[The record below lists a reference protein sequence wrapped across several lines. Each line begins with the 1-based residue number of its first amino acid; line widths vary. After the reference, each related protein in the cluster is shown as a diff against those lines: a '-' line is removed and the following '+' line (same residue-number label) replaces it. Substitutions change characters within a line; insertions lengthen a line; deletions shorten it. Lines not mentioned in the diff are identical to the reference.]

1 MPRKARFDQ
10 QRLTGLLRRQHL
22 VIRRRQALAC
32 GLTEIALQYR
42 IQTGGP
48 WQRLLPGVYL
58 TTIGP
63 VLPEQ
68 REIAALLYA
77 GPRSVLTGMAA
88 LRRNGFRVPAP
99 NVVDVL
105 VPADFKRQS
114 MGFVRVQRSTR
125 MPPEVCVTGEVRFV
139 LPARAVADAARRMRS
154 ARDVR
159 ALVAKAIQEQWCSIP
174 QLDTEL
180 AQGPMAGSA
189 LLRAALAEVRGGVRS
204 APEGD
209 LRVLI
214 QHNKIPLPVF
224 NARLYDGTAL
234 VAVADAWWEEAG
246 VVAEVDSREYHYSA
260 EDWQQTMRRHDRLV
274 AHGVLLLHFT
284 PRQIRTA
291 PDEVVAQ
298 IRAAL
303 ASGQQRPR
311 IGLSVSR
318 GRR

>member
-1 MPRKARFDQ
+1 
-10 QRLTGLLRRQHL
+10 
-22 VIRRRQALAC
+22 
-32 GLTEIALQYR
+32 
-42 IQTGGP
+42 
-48 WQRLLPGVYL
+48 
-58 TTIGP
+58 
-63 VLPEQ
+63 
-68 REIAALLYA
+68 
-77 GPRSVLTGMAA
+77 
-88 LRRNGFRVPAP
+88 
-99 NVVDVL
+99 
-105 VPADFKRQS
+105 
-114 MGFVRVQRSTR
+114 

>member
-22 VIRRRQALAC
+22 VISRCQALAC

-42 IQTGGP
+42 IRTGGP
-48 WQRLLPGVYL
+48 WHRLLPGVYL
-58 TTIGP
+58 TTVGP

-88 LRRNGFRVPAP
+88 LRQNGFRVPALK
-99 NVVDVL
+99 VVDVV

-114 MGFVRVQRSTR
+114 MEFARVQRSTR
-125 MPPEVCVTGEVRFV
+125 MPPEVCVKGEVRFV

-174 QLDTEL
+174 QLTAEL
-180 AQGPMAGSA
+180 DQGPRVGSA
-189 LLRAALAEVRGGVRS
+189 LLRAALAEVRSGVRS

-209 LRVLI
+209 LRGVI
-214 QHNKIPLPVF
+214 RRGKIPMPVF
-224 NARLYDGTAL
+224 NARLYDGGRL
-234 VAVADAWWEEAG
+234 VAVADAWWEDAG
-246 VVAEVDSREYHYSA
+246 VVAEVDSREYHFSA
-260 EDWQQTMRRHDRLV
+260 EDWQRTMARHDRLV

-291 PDEVVAQ
+291 PEEVAAQ
-298 IRAAL
+298 LRAAL
-303 ASGQQRPR
+303 AAGHRRPP
-311 IGLSVSR
+311 IALSVSR
-318 GRR
+318 VRR

>member
-180 AQGPMAGSA
+180 EQGPMAGSA

-224 NARLYDGTAL
+224 NARVYDGTTL
-234 VAVADAWWEEAG
+234 SRWWMRG
-246 VVAEVDSREYHYSA
+246 GRRRGSSRRWTHGSI
-260 EDWQQTMRRHDRLV
+260 TIRR
-274 AHGVLLLHFT
+274 
-284 PRQIRTA
+284 RTG
-291 PDEVVAQ
+291 
-298 IRAAL
+298 
-303 ASGQQRPR
+303 SGRCGGMTGWWPMESCCCTSR
-311 IGLSVSR
+311 R
-318 GRR
+318 GRSGPRPMRWSRRFAPPWPAGSSDHG